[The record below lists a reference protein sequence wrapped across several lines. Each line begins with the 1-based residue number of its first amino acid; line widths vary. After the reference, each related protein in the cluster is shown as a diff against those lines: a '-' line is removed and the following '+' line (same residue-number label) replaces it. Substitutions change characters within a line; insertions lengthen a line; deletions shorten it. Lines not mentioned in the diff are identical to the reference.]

1 MDSLNATGVGT
12 GNPSEMDAVSWF
24 IIVLLTCAPFVVF
37 GCVSCTIFCI
47 DCNEDGE
54 VVVLKLG
61 FGARK
66 RMIRN
71 SLVTKSVQDH
81 ADLNPVICE
90 RALRSRDL
98 HATSNRST
106 VSTKPD
112 YIDSDCNAQRCAIC
126 LDAFEIGENASWAK
140 NTMYCN
146 HAFHTSCIK
155 HWLSR
160 KRTCPVCRYGIILRQ
175 DQYVRCNTWSD
186 WCFGR
191 RPRVLYYKK
200 HRELMSK
207 CRESGQYCMGHGLVF
222 PYESPQLIIPY
233 EPRMREM
240 KRMLSTVKA
249 TRIFYSDDH
258 AEKVKSNKR
267 KERKKKRRGEIII
280 RKINSSYDDEIL
292 NQLAMESNTRHEG
305 DTVLSVNVS
314 NNMETNDIEAETAQ
328 AQSHLGLEE
337 SSCTTN
343 RPGTSS
349 SISPNTDNND
359 TESNQSQNTRL
370 RLRSLSRRNDGNNE
384 DEPRVVAR
392 FEDEEGHDDLV
403 VPSGRREFRRS
414 RLRSGILS
422 EVMDRSTSVDNIRD
436 DGDTV

>member
-1 MDSLNATGVGT
+1 
-12 GNPSEMDAVSWF
+12 
-24 IIVLLTCAPFVVF
+24 
-37 GCVSCTIFCI
+37 
-47 DCNEDGE
+47 
-54 VVVLKLG
+54 
-61 FGARK
+61 
-66 RMIRN
+66 
-71 SLVTKSVQDH
+71 
-81 ADLNPVICE
+81 
-90 RALRSRDL
+90 
-98 HATSNRST
+98 
-106 VSTKPD
+106 
-112 YIDSDCNAQRCAIC
+112 
-126 LDAFEIGENASWAK
+126 
-140 NTMYCN
+140 
-146 HAFHTSCIK
+146 
-155 HWLSR
+155 
-160 KRTCPVCRYGIILRQ
+160 
-175 DQYVRCNTWSD
+175 
-186 WCFGR
+186 
-191 RPRVLYYKK
+191 
-200 HRELMSK
+200 
-207 CRESGQYCMGHGLVF
+207 
-222 PYESPQLIIPY
+222 
-233 EPRMREM
+233 MREM